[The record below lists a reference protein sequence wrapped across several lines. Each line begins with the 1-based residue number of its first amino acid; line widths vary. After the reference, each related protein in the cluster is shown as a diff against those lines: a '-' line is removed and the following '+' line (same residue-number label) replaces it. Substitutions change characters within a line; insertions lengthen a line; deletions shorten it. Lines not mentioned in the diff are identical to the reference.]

1 MCAPRFV
8 SGDRGRGQP
17 GMRAFE
23 LVRAEELNEF
33 THALRRLGW
42 HEHDFGVEEEK
53 HDPATAEV
61 EAETGRLTIVC
72 TRTHSVGVYHLGR
85 GSSWVTD
92 FVDDLQAGK
101 FGRPS
106 RTQG

>member
-1 MCAPRFV
+1 
-8 SGDRGRGQP
+8 
-17 GMRAFE
+17 MRAFE

-33 THALRRLGW
+33 TDALRRLGW

-53 HDPATAEV
+53 HDPVTAEV

-92 FVDDLQAGK
+92 FVDDLRAGK

>member
-1 MCAPRFV
+1 
-8 SGDRGRGQP
+8 
-17 GMRAFE
+17 MRAFE

-33 THALRRLGW
+33 TDALRRLGW
-42 HEHDFGVEEEK
+42 HEYDFGVEEEK
-53 HDPATAEV
+53 HDPVTAEV
-61 EAETGRLTIVC
+61 QAETGRLTIVC

-92 FVDDLQAGK
+92 LVDDLGAGK